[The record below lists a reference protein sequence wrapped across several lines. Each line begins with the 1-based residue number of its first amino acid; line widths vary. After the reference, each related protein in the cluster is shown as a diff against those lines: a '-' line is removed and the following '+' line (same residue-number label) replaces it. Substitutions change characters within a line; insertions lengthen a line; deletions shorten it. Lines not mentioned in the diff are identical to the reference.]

1 MNDETLELL
10 SAYLD
15 GALPAAERA
24 ALEARLVASPELR
37 RELDE
42 LRAVAQAVKDLPKEP
57 LPPGFL
63 ARFQARKAAG
73 AAPKA
78 DWVFLPPA
86 ARPIAFALS
95 SAVVALF
102 IWNKTTVA
110 PEEPL
115 LHPPGAAA
123 VSDMKGSPVAQLD
136 FAGRVSGEKS
146 GAATSAAVAQNAMG
160 VSGAVSDPI
169 HRDESTPSIAENAP
183 AAPSAASSIATAPS
197 LAAPMMKPGSVR
209 RARALGSP
217 LADDGASG
225 GGGALAER
233 GAAAMTEEERSAK
246 NEQMF
251 GYIESEKKKMGI
263 AKVMPKASLDTSRMF
278 GGPAPVAPKIAAASP
293 SLLKQASQ
301 SVPAMDAL
309 QAQAAASPL
318 EGRLSPDAGLVFTDA
333 RSLASSWVLLGFPGE
348 PPVVDFTTGRLVL
361 LKPSATKILSVTPK
375 PNSVDVV
382 YRSLTP
388 EETADPAADRVAP
401 IPSEPRAVLIFD
413 ASPR

>member
-15 GALPAAERA
+15 GAVPPAERA
-24 ALEARLVASPELR
+24 ALEARLLASPELR

-57 LPPGFL
+57 LPPGFIS
-63 ARFQARKAAG
+63 RFQARKAAG
-73 AAPKA
+73 ASPKA

-95 SAVVALF
+95 SAVVALV

-115 LHPPGAAA
+115 LHPPGAAN
-123 VSDMKGSPVAQLD
+123 VSDMKGGPVAQLD
-136 FAGRVSGEKS
+136 FARRVSDDK
-146 GAATSAAVAQNAMG
+146 AASATGAAVAQNAMG

-183 AAPSAASSIATAPS
+183 AAAPAAAALSSLSAPTMAPKAS
-197 LAAPMMKPGSVR
+197 MR

-217 LADDGASG
+217 LTDGAAASG

-263 AKVMPKASLDTSRMF
+263 AKVMPKDSLDTSRMF
-278 GGPAPVAPKIAAASP
+278 GGPAPAAPKIAAASP
-293 SLLKQASQ
+293 SLLKQVSQ
-301 SVPAMDAL
+301 SVPAADAL
-309 QAQAAASPL
+309 KAQEAANPL
-318 EGRLSPDAGLVFTDA
+318 EGRLSPDAALVFTDA
-333 RSLASSWVLLGFPGE
+333 RSLSSSWILLGFPGE
-348 PPVVDFTTGRLVL
+348 PPTVDFTSGRLVL

-388 EETADPAADRVAP
+388 EETPDPAVDRVAP
-401 IPSEPRAVLIFD
+401 IPSEPRTVLIFD